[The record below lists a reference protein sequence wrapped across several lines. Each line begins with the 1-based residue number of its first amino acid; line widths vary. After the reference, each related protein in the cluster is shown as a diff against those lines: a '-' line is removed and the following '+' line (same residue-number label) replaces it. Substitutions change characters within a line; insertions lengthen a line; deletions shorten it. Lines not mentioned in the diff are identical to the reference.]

1 MVFSLGSKVGDYQFI
16 DVVDSNRDGVT
27 YKVRN
32 VPEQRFELLRVLSP
46 STQADPVRLER
57 FQREAKILSRLRHP
71 YVVSYCASQNLEGHF
86 VLATELAEGTTLA
99 ERLEVAPV
107 SMPDAIRYIWQI
119 LEALE
124 CAHEAGVIHRDI
136 CPAKLILTHDGDIKL
151 SGFSLARSTADV
163 RLTQAGASVGSAEY
177 MSPEQVQ
184 GTGELDARSDL
195 YSLGILLFE
204 LVTERRPFLG
214 PGQFDIMLAHLEAT
228 PEAPSSLKPTITPEL
243 DSLILKAIA
252 KDPKQRFQS
261 AKQFREALME
271 VPLAATPEPGA
282 NLEAALQAT
291 RKKEKEKTLT
301 RSTQNTLES
310 EDTLSVP
317 TLPSPPPLRG
327 LHRRLAFGL
336 ITAVALFL
344 FYLINFNR

>member
-1 MVFSLGSKVGDYQFI
+1 MVFPLGTKVGDYQFI

-46 STQADPVRLER
+46 ATQSDPVRLER

-71 YVVSYCASQNLEGHF
+71 YVVSYCASQNLDGHF
-86 VLATELAEGTTLA
+86 VLATELVEGTTLA
-99 ERLEVAPV
+99 ERLEVSKIP
-107 SMPDAIRYIWQI
+107 MPDAIRYVWQL

-136 CPAKLILTHDGDIKL
+136 CPSKLILTHDGDIKL

-195 YSLGILLFE
+195 YSLGVLLYE
-204 LVTERRPFLG
+204 LATGRRPFLG

-228 PEAPSSLKPTITPEL
+228 PDTPSSINPAISPEL
-243 DSLILKAIA
+243 DALILQAIA
-252 KDPKQRFQS
+252 KDPRHRFQS
-261 AKQFREALME
+261 ARHFREALMQ
-271 VPLAATPEPGA
+271 VPLAAVPENTA
-282 NLEAALQAT
+282 NLEAALLAT
-291 RKKEKEKTLT
+291 RKKEKEKSLS
-301 RSTQNTLES
+301 RQTQNAIDDNE
-310 EDTLSVP
+310 
-317 TLPSPPPLRG
+317 TLPSHLPPAPPPMQG
-327 LHRRLAFGL
+327 FPRRIAFGL
-336 ITAVALFL
+336 ITAVALLL
-344 FYLINFNR
+344 FFLINFRK